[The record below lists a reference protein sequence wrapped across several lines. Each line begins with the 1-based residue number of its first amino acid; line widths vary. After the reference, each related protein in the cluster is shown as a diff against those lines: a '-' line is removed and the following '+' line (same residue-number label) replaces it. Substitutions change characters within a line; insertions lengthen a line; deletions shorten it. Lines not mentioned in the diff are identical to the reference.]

1 MEVLTNK
8 VLRFI
13 SDTRFEDLPDNVIHQ
28 AKRCLLDTLGALL
41 AGSDTPVVRIM
52 SSFATKYFRGTEATI
67 LVSGERVSPV
77 GAALANGYACNALDI
92 DDGYRMIK
100 GHPGACV
107 LPVLLA
113 ASESAV
119 HPRGTD
125 FLTALVIGYEVAIR
139 AGLIRHALYQ
149 TYHSSGSWGAVGGA
163 AVAGRVL
170 GLDQSTLREAMGVAE
185 YHAPIAPMM
194 KGIEKPSMVKDS
206 IGWGTMVALASVL
219 MAQEGFIGIEP
230 LFSESP
236 DKKWIEGLGN
246 EYLMLNLY
254 FKPYAVCR
262 WSLAAVT
269 GVLRVMKQNDL
280 RPRSI
285 SRIRVRTVEAAAAL
299 SCDHPKN
306 TEEAQ
311 YNLAYPVAAALYD
324 GQVGPSQVL
333 PPRIFD
339 NSLLELADKVEV
351 EVASEFEQIFPQK
364 TYAEVVIRT
373 EDGRELT
380 SGPVQPRW
388 EPPNSLPADAV
399 VGRKVCWNS
408 GACSWPSEGA
418 RDYQN
423 DMGFRENGWDKTSHQ
438 WLHQGPVFQ
447 EITHQYV

>member
-1 MEVLTNK
+1 MEALTNK

-13 SDTRFEDLPDNVIHQ
+13 ADTRFEDLPDKVIHQ

-41 AGSDTPVVRIM
+41 AGSDTPVVRM
-52 SSFATKYFRGTEATI
+52 MNSFATKYLRGNEATI

-100 GHPGACV
+100 GHPGGCV

-119 HPRGTD
+119 HQKGTD

-139 AGLIRHALYQ
+139 AGLIRHALSP

-170 GLDQSTLREAMGVAE
+170 GLDKDRLGNALGVAE
-185 YHAPIAPMM
+185 YHAPISPMM

-206 IGWGTMVALASVL
+206 IGWGTMVAMASAL
-219 MAQEGFIGIEP
+219 MAREGFTGIEP

-236 DKKWIEGLGN
+236 HREWIKGLGN
-246 EYLMLNLY
+246 EYLMLSLY

-262 WSLAAVT
+262 WSQPAVV
-269 GVLRVMKQNDL
+269 GVLRVVKQNDL
-280 RPRSI
+280 RPQSI
-285 SRIRVRTVEAAAAL
+285 SRIRIRTFEAAAAL

-311 YNLAYPVAAALYD
+311 YNLAYPLAAALVD
-324 GQVGPSQVL
+324 GQVGPRQVL

-351 EVASEFEQIFPQK
+351 EVASEFEKTFPQK

-373 EDGRELT
+373 EDGRELS
-380 SGPVQPRW
+380 SGRVEPMW
-388 EPPNSLPADAV
+388 EPPDGLPADAELEAKF
-399 VGRKVCWNS
+399 VGIVEPILGPDKV
-408 GACSWPSEGA
+408 
-418 RDYQN
+418 
-423 DMGFRENGWDKTSHQ
+423 
-438 WLHQGPVFQ
+438 Q
-447 EITHQYV
+447 EITRMIWDFENMDGIRPFINSCIRSQSPKK

>member
-1 MEVLTNK
+1 MEALTNK

-13 SDTRFEDLPDNVIHQ
+13 SDTRFEDLPDKVIHQ

-41 AGSDTPVVRIM
+41 AGSDTPVVRM
-52 SSFATKYFRGTEATI
+52 MNSFATKYLRGNEATI

-100 GHPGACV
+100 GHPGGCV

-113 ASESAV
+113 AREYAV
-119 HPRGTD
+119 HPKGTD

-139 AGLIRHALYQ
+139 AGLIRHALSQ

-163 AVAGRVL
+163 AAAGRVL
-170 GLDQSTLREAMGVAE
+170 GLDKNRLRDALGVAE
-185 YHAPIAPMM
+185 YHAPISPMM
-194 KGIEKPSMVKDS
+194 KGVEKPSMVKDS
-206 IGWGTMVALASVL
+206 IGWGTMVAMASVF
-219 MAQEGFIGIEP
+219 MAQGGFTGIEP

-236 DKKWIEGLGN
+236 DGDWIEGLGN

-262 WSLAAVT
+262 WSQPAVV
-269 GVLRVMKQNDL
+269 GVLKVVEQNDL
-280 RPRSI
+280 RPQSI
-285 SRIRVRTVEAAAAL
+285 SRIRIRTFEAAAAL

-311 YNLAYPVAAALYD
+311 YNLAYPLAAALVD
-324 GQVGPSQVL
+324 GQVGPRQVL

-351 EVASEFEQIFPQK
+351 EVASEFEKTFPQK

-373 EDGRELT
+373 EDGRELS
-380 SGPVQPRW
+380 SGRVEPMW
-388 EPPNSLPADAV
+388 EPPDGLPADAELEAKF
-399 VGRKVCWNS
+399 VGIVEPVLGPQKV
-408 GACSWPSEGA
+408 
-418 RDYQN
+418 R
-423 DMGFRENGWDKTSHQ
+423 
-438 WLHQGPVFQ
+438 
-447 EITHQYV
+447 EITRMIWDFENMDGIRPFINSCIKGQSSQE

>member
-1 MEVLTNK
+1 MEVLTNR

-13 SDTRFEDLPDNVIHQ
+13 SETRFEDLPDNVIHQ

-92 DDGYRMIK
+92 DDGYRMVK

-119 HPRGTD
+119 QPRGTD

-206 IGWGTMVALASVL
+206 IGWGTMVAMASVL
-219 MAQEGFIGIEP
+219 MAQEGFTGIEP

-262 WSLAAVT
+262 WSQPAVV
-269 GVLRVMKQNDL
+269 GVLRVVKQNDL
-280 RPRSI
+280 RPKSI
-285 SRIRVRTVEAAAAL
+285 SRIRVRTFEAAAAL

-311 YNLAYPVAAALYD
+311 YNLAYPVAVAFYD

-339 NSLLELADKVEV
+339 DSLLELADRVEV
-351 EVASEFEQIFPQK
+351 EVASEFEEDFPQK
-364 TYAEVVIRT
+364 TYAEVVVHT
-373 EDGRELT
+373 KDGQELS
-380 SGPVQPRW
+380 SGRVEPIW
-388 EPPNSLPADAV
+388 EPPNGLPADSELEEKF
-399 VGRKVCWNS
+399 VGMVEPVLGPRKV
-408 GACSWPSEGA
+408 
-418 RDYQN
+418 
-423 DMGFRENGWDKTSHQ
+423 
-438 WLHQGPVFQ
+438 Q
-447 EITHQYV
+447 EITRMIWDFEKVDGIKSLIKGCIRGQSFQK

>member
-1 MEVLTNK
+1 MEALTNK

-13 SDTRFEDLPDNVIHQ
+13 SDSRFEDLPDKVIHQ

-41 AGSDTPVVRIM
+41 AGSDTPVVRM
-52 SSFATKYFRGTEATI
+52 MNSFATKYLRGNEATI

-100 GHPGACV
+100 GHPGGCV

-119 HPRGTD
+119 HPKGTD

-163 AVAGRVL
+163 AAAGRVL

-194 KGIEKPSMVKDS
+194 KGVEKPSMVKDS
-206 IGWGTMVALASVL
+206 IGWGTMVAMASVL
-219 MAQEGFIGIEP
+219 MAQEGFTGIEP

-236 DKKWIEGLGN
+236 DTKWIEGLGN

-262 WSLAAVT
+262 WSQPAVV
-269 GVLRVMKQNDL
+269 GVLKVVKQNNL
-280 RPRSI
+280 RPQSI
-285 SRIRVRTVEAAAAL
+285 SRIRIRTFEAAAAL

-311 YNLAYPVAAALYD
+311 YNLAYGLACAVLKGKVGPQEVTPPAIYDPQILAFMDKIEPVEDQEIQKTFPAKRQARVEIKTTDGRVFESGVVDAPWGVSANRPTDQDLIEKFEMVTGPVLGKIRSQELQDMIWNLEREPKAALL
-324 GQVGPSQVL
+324 V
-333 PPRIFD
+333 
-339 NSLLELADKVEV
+339 ELAKVKE
-351 EVASEFEQIFPQK
+351 S
-364 TYAEVVIRT
+364 
-373 EDGRELT
+373 
-380 SGPVQPRW
+380 
-388 EPPNSLPADAV
+388 
-399 VGRKVCWNS
+399 
-408 GACSWPSEGA
+408 
-418 RDYQN
+418 
-423 DMGFRENGWDKTSHQ
+423 
-438 WLHQGPVFQ
+438 
-447 EITHQYV
+447 

>member
-52 SSFATKYFRGTEATI
+52 RSFATKYFRGTEATI

-92 DDGYRMIK
+92 DDGYRMVK

-206 IGWGTMVALASVL
+206 IGWGTMVAMASVL

-262 WSLAAVT
+262 WSQPAVT
-269 GVLRVMKQNDL
+269 GVLRVMKENDL

-285 SRIRVRTVEAAAAL
+285 SRIRVRTFEAAAAL

-351 EVASEFEQIFPQK
+351 EVASEFEKTFPQK
-364 TYAEVVIRT
+364 TYAEVVIHT

-380 SGPVQPRW
+380 SGPVEPLW
-388 EPPNSLPADAV
+388 EPPNGLPADAELEEKF
-399 VGRKVCWNS
+399 VGIVEPVLGPQKV
-408 GACSWPSEGA
+408 
-418 RDYQN
+418 
-423 DMGFRENGWDKTSHQ
+423 
-438 WLHQGPVFQ
+438 Q
-447 EITHQYV
+447 EITRMIWDFEKMDGIKPLINGCIRGQSFKK

>member
-13 SDTRFEDLPDNVIHQ
+13 SDTRFEDLPDKVIHQ

-52 SSFATKYFRGTEATI
+52 NSFATKYFRGTEATI
-67 LVSGERVSPV
+67 LVSGERVSAI
-77 GAALANGYACNALDI
+77 GAALANGYACNGLDI
-92 DDGYRMIK
+92 DDGYRMVK
-100 GHPGACV
+100 GHPGGCV

-163 AVAGRVL
+163 AVAGRLL
-170 GLDQSTLREAMGVAE
+170 GLDKNRLRDALGVAE
-185 YHAPIAPMM
+185 YHAPISPMM
-194 KGIEKPSMVKDS
+194 KGVEKPSMVKDS
-206 IGWGTMVALASVL
+206 IGWGTMVAMASAL
-219 MAQEGFIGIEP
+219 MAKEGFTGIEP

-246 EYLMLNLY
+246 EYLMLDLY

-262 WSLAAVT
+262 WSQPAVV
-269 GVLRVMKQNDL
+269 GVLKVVKQNNL
-280 RPRSI
+280 RPQSI
-285 SRIRVRTVEAAAAL
+285 SRIRIRTFEAAAAL

-324 GQVGPSQVL
+324 GQVGPRQVL

-339 NSLLELADKVEV
+339 DSLLELADRVEV
-351 EVASEFEQIFPQK
+351 EVVSAFEEVFPQK
-364 TYAEVVIRT
+364 TYAEVMVHT
-373 EDGRELT
+373 NDGREFS
-380 SGPVQPRW
+380 SGRVEPMW
-388 EPPNSLPADAV
+388 EPPHGLPADADLEEKF
-399 VGRKVCWNS
+399 VGIVEPVLGIQKV
-408 GACSWPSEGA
+408 
-418 RDYQN
+418 
-423 DMGFRENGWDKTSHQ
+423 
-438 WLHQGPVFQ
+438 Q
-447 EITHQYV
+447 EITGMIWDFEKMNEIKPLINACIRGQSLNK

>member
-1 MEVLTNK
+1 MEALTDE

-13 SDTRFEDLPDNVIHQ
+13 SDTRFEDLPDKVIHQ
-28 AKRCLLDTLGALL
+28 AKRCLLDTLGSLL
-41 AGSDTPVVRIM
+41 AASDTPVVPIM
-52 SSFATKYFRGTEATI
+52 SSFATKHFRGTEATI
-67 LVSGERVSPV
+67 LVSGERVSLV
-77 GAALANGYACNALDI
+77 GASLANGYACNALDI
-92 DDGYRMIK
+92 DDGYRMVK

-119 HPRGTD
+119 HQRGTD

-163 AVAGRVL
+163 AAAGRLL

-206 IGWGTMVALASVL
+206 IGWGTMVAMASVL
-219 MAQEGFIGIEP
+219 MAQEGFTGIEP

-236 DKKWIEGLGN
+236 DKEWIEGLGK

-262 WSLAAVT
+262 WSQPAVF
-269 GVLRVMKQNDL
+269 GALRVVKQNDL
-280 RPRSI
+280 SPKNI
-285 SRIRVRTVEAAAAL
+285 SHIRIRTFEAAAAL
-299 SCDHPKN
+299 SCDHPRN

-311 YNLAYPVAAALYD
+311 YNVAYPLAAALID
-324 GQVGPSQVL
+324 GQVGPRQVL

-339 NSLLELADKVEV
+339 DTLLELADRVEV
-351 EVASEFEQIFPQK
+351 EVASEFEEVFPQK
-364 TYAEVVIRT
+364 TYAEVVVHT
-373 EDGRELT
+373 NEGRELS
-380 SGPVQPRW
+380 SGRVEPMW
-388 EPPNSLPADAV
+388 EPPNSLPTDV
-399 VGRKVCWNS
+399 ELEEKFVEIVEPVLGSQKV
-408 GACSWPSEGA
+408 
-418 RDYQN
+418 
-423 DMGFRENGWDKTSHQ
+423 
-438 WLHQGPVFQ
+438 Q
-447 EITHQYV
+447 EISRMIWDFEEMVEIRPLIKACIRGQSPKK

>member
-13 SDTRFEDLPDNVIHQ
+13 SDTRFEDLPDKVIHQ
-28 AKRCLLDTLGALL
+28 AKRCFLDTLGALL

-52 SSFATKYFRGTEATI
+52 NSFATKYFRGTEATI

-92 DDGYRMIK
+92 DDGYRMVK
-100 GHPGACV
+100 GHPGGCV

-170 GLDQSTLREAMGVAE
+170 GLDKNRLRDALGVAE
-185 YHAPIAPMM
+185 YHAPISPMM
-194 KGIEKPSMVKDS
+194 KGVEKPSMVKDS
-206 IGWGTMVALASVL
+206 IGWGTMVAMASAL
-219 MAQEGFIGIEP
+219 MAQEGFTGIEP

-246 EYLMLNLY
+246 EYLMLDLY
-254 FKPYAVCR
+254 FKPFAVCR
-262 WSLAAVT
+262 WSQPAVV
-269 GVLRVMKQNDL
+269 GVLQVVEQNNL
-280 RPRSI
+280 RPQSI
-285 SRIRVRTVEAAAAL
+285 SRIRVRTFEAAAAL

-311 YNLAYPVAAALYD
+311 YNLAYPLAAALVD
-324 GQVGPSQVL
+324 GQVGPRQVL

-351 EVASEFEQIFPQK
+351 EVASEFEKTFPQK

-373 EDGRELT
+373 EDGRELS
-380 SGPVQPRW
+380 SGRVEPMW
-388 EPPNSLPADAV
+388 EPPDGLPADAELEAKF
-399 VGRKVCWNS
+399 VGIVEPILGSQKV
-408 GACSWPSEGA
+408 
-418 RDYQN
+418 
-423 DMGFRENGWDKTSHQ
+423 
-438 WLHQGPVFQ
+438 Q
-447 EITHQYV
+447 EITRMIWDFENMDGIRPFINSCIRSQSPKK

>member
-1 MEVLTNK
+1 
-8 VLRFI
+8 
-13 SDTRFEDLPDNVIHQ
+13 
-28 AKRCLLDTLGALL
+28 
-41 AGSDTPVVRIM
+41 M

-92 DDGYRMIK
+92 DDGYRMVK

-119 HPRGTD
+119 HPIGTD

-149 TYHSSGSWGAVGGA
+149 TYHSSGSWGAVSGA

-206 IGWGTMVALASVL
+206 IGWGTMVAMASVF

-262 WSLAAVT
+262 WSQAAVT

-285 SRIRVRTVEAAAAL
+285 SRIRVRTFEAAAAL

-380 SGPVQPRW
+380 SGPVQPLW
-388 EPPNSLPADAV
+388 EPPNDLPADAELEEKF
-399 VGRKVCWNS
+399 VGIVEPVLGPQKV
-408 GACSWPSEGA
+408 
-418 RDYQN
+418 
-423 DMGFRENGWDKTSHQ
+423 
-438 WLHQGPVFQ
+438 Q
-447 EITHQYV
+447 EITRMIWDFEKMDGIKPLINGCIRGQSLKK

>member
-52 SSFATKYFRGTEATI
+52 SSFATQYFKGTEATI

-100 GHPGACV
+100 GHPGGCV

-113 ASESAV
+113 ASESAL
-119 HPRGTD
+119 HQRGTD

-139 AGLIRHALYQ
+139 AGLIRHGLYQ

-170 GLDQSTLREAMGVAE
+170 GLDYSTLREAMGVAE

-206 IGWGTMVALASVL
+206 IGWGTMVAMASVL
-219 MAQEGFIGIEP
+219 MAQEGFTGIEP

-262 WSLAAVT
+262 WSQPAVV
-269 GVLRVMKQNDL
+269 GVLRVVKQNDL
-280 RPRSI
+280 RPQSI
-285 SRIRVRTVEAAAAL
+285 SRIRVRTFEAAAAL

-311 YNLAYPVAAALYD
+311 YNLAYPVAAAFYD

-339 NSLLELADKVEV
+339 DTLLELADRVEV
-351 EVASEFEQIFPQK
+351 EVASEFEEDFPQK
-364 TYAEVVIRT
+364 TYAEVVVHT
-373 EDGRELT
+373 KDGQALS
-380 SGPVQPRW
+380 SGRVEPIW
-388 EPPNSLPADAV
+388 EPPNGLPADAELEEKFIGMV
-399 VGRKVCWNS
+399 EPVLGPRKV
-408 GACSWPSEGA
+408 
-418 RDYQN
+418 
-423 DMGFRENGWDKTSHQ
+423 
-438 WLHQGPVFQ
+438 Q
-447 EITHQYV
+447 EITRMIWDFEKVDGIKSLIKGCIRGQSFQK

>member
-41 AGSDTPVVRIM
+41 AGSDTPVVRM
-52 SSFATKYFRGTEATI
+52 MGSFATKYFRGTEATI

-92 DDGYRMIK
+92 DDGYRMVK

-206 IGWGTMVALASVL
+206 IGWGTMVAMASVL

-262 WSLAAVT
+262 WSQAAVT

-285 SRIRVRTVEAAAAL
+285 SRIRVRTFEAAAAL

-380 SGPVQPRW
+380 SGPVQPLW
-388 EPPNSLPADAV
+388 EPPNSLPADAELEEKF
-399 VGRKVCWNS
+399 VGIVEPVLGPQKV
-408 GACSWPSEGA
+408 
-418 RDYQN
+418 
-423 DMGFRENGWDKTSHQ
+423 
-438 WLHQGPVFQ
+438 Q
-447 EITHQYV
+447 EITRMIWDFEKMDGIKPLINGCIRGQSFKK

>member
-8 VLRFI
+8 VLGFI

-92 DDGYRMIK
+92 DDGYRMVK

-206 IGWGTMVALASVL
+206 IGWGTMVAMASVF

-285 SRIRVRTVEAAAAL
+285 SRIRVRTFEAAAAL

-380 SGPVQPRW
+380 SGPVQPLW
-388 EPPNSLPADAV
+388 EPPNDLPADAELEEKF
-399 VGRKVCWNS
+399 VGIVEPVLGPQKV
-408 GACSWPSEGA
+408 
-418 RDYQN
+418 
-423 DMGFRENGWDKTSHQ
+423 
-438 WLHQGPVFQ
+438 Q
-447 EITHQYV
+447 EITRMIWDFEKMDGIKPLINGCIRGQSFKK